1 MVYFFLNI
9 KLVTAPKI
17 KTGIVAPI
25 NIPTTG
31 VNNNSDNWTINK
43 TEIIK

>member
-1 MVYFFLNI
+1 MLLLTSSHYIKIVYFFLNI

-25 NIPTTG
+25 NIPT
-31 VNNNSDNWTINK
+31 ILLL
-43 TEIIK
+43 